1 MYETA
6 PDWRIMEAGKGVRGI
21 AERALTRM
29 AGAPL
34 IFGNSITLLR
44 NGEENYPAW
53 MEAIRGAGRFIHFET
68 YFFHS
73 DRVGAEF
80 ANLLEQKARE
90 GVKVRLVYDWFGGLG
105 AASMLFW
112 RRLRRAGVEVRC
124 FRPPRLDDP
133 IESLNRDHRK
143 IIVVDGNTA
152 FVSGLCVGQHW
163 VGDKTRDVAPW
174 RDTGVRIDGPAAVE
188 VDRSFRRMWNS
199 LDRRHP
205 VDGANGI
212 ADPRPAGG
220 VPLRIVSGEPGTG
233 GLYRLDML
241 IAALARKS
249 IWLTDAYF
257 LATPIY
263 VQSLRAAALDGLDVR
278 LLLPRT
284 SDVPVV
290 RALSRVGYRTL
301 LEAGVRIHEWNGSML
316 HSKTAVVDGHWSRV
330 GSTNLNIASWLGNY
344 ELDVV
349 VENREFAQ
357 RMREMYLEDLDNSTE
372 IVLTERA
379 RIRPKGMQRP
389 PRRGQ
394 GTARRSAGRAATGV
408 VAMGKTAGT
417 AIARSQLLGRAE
429 APIMVAS
436 GLVLLGV
443 CVLAIFFPRAMS
455 LVVAAGCGW
464 MGLVILLKS
473 FRFRTRHRPG
483 MNERQN
489 DVK

>member
-1 MYETA
+1 MYDTA
-6 PDWRIMEAGKGVRGI
+6 PGRGI
-21 AERALTRM
+21 AEASKVRGFAEQALSRM

-53 MEAIRGAGRFIHFET
+53 MEAIRGARNFVHFET
-68 YFFHS
+68 YFFRS

-80 ANLLEQKARE
+80 AYLLEQKARE
-90 GVKVRLVYDWFGGLG
+90 GVTVRLVYDWFGGLG
-105 AASMLFW
+105 AAWMLFW
-112 RRLRRAGVEVRC
+112 RRLRKAGVEVRC
-124 FRPPRLDDP
+124 FHPPRLDDP

-143 IIVVDGNTA
+143 IIVVDGTTA

-163 VGDKTRDVAPW
+163 VGDKAREMAPW
-174 RDTGVRIDGPAAVE
+174 RDTGVRIEGPAVVE

-199 LDRRHP
+199 LDRSHQIGDP
-205 VDGANGI
+205 AESAN
-212 ADPRPAGG
+212 PRPAGS
-220 VPLRIVSGEPGTG
+220 VPLRIVPGEPGTG

-241 IAALARKS
+241 VAALARRS

-301 LEAGVRIHEWNGSML
+301 LEAGVRIFEWNGTML
-316 HSKTAVVDGHWSRV
+316 HSKTAVVDDRWSRV
-330 GSTNLNIASWLGNY
+330 GSTNLNLTSWLGNY
-344 ELDVV
+344 EMDVV
-349 VENREFAQ
+349 IEDRHFAHH
-357 RMREMYLEDLDNSTE
+357 MKEMYVDDLEKSTE

-379 RIRPKGMQRP
+379 RVRPKGSPRPQRH
-389 PRRGQ
+389 GQ
-394 GTARRSAGRAATGV
+394 GAARRSAGRAATGV

-417 AIARSQLLGRAE
+417 AIARSRLLGRAE
-429 APIMVAS
+429 APIMAAG
-436 GLVLLGV
+436 GLVLLCV
-443 CVLAIFFPRAMS
+443 CVLAVFFPRAIS
-455 LVVAAGCGW
+455 IVVAVCCGW
-464 MGLVILLKS
+464 MALVLLLKS
-473 FRFRTRHRPG
+473 FRIRRSGRFDEETQDR
-483 MNERQN
+483 
-489 DVK
+489 VK